1 MQTKKIEFKSR
12 PALESYRLQ
21 SFDIMAGGDILSHG
35 QAGAIIHNLYV
46 RFYTHKSF
54 ADLTMTSDDAFLL
67 AVELMKAT
75 AVNKSAHEVMVV
87 LEEISN
93 ASGME
98 QR

>member
-21 SFDIMAGGDILSHG
+21 SFDIMDGDILSHG

-54 ADLTMTSDDAFLL
+54 ADLTLTSDDALLL
-67 AVELMKAT
+67 AVELIKAA